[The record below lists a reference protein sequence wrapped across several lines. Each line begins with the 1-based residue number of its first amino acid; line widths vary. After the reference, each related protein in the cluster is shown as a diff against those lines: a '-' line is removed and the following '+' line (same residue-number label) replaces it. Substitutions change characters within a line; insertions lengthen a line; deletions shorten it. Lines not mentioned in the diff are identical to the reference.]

1 MIIYLHTLL
10 IKCNEKAVKS
20 IGESQIPPKL
30 QFQSPQRLFKRR
42 IGLIGKRFIG
52 TSFGLFFRDFCLL
65 VVFRERIC
73 KISTDKLAYCF
84 RPSGGM
90 ADAGD
95 LKSPAHNGRV
105 GSNPTSAIFRRA

>member
-1 MIIYLHTLL
+1 MGHIL
-10 IKCNEKAVKS
+10 V
-20 IGESQIPPKL
+20 
-30 QFQSPQRLFKRR
+30 
-42 IGLIGKRFIG
+42 
-52 TSFGLFFRDFCLL
+52 FFPDVYVL

-95 LKSPAHNGRV
+95 LKSPARNGRV
-105 GSNPTSAIFRRA
+105 GSNPTSAIIRRARCVLLTGCKAKTFRLAVAGRRYIGVR